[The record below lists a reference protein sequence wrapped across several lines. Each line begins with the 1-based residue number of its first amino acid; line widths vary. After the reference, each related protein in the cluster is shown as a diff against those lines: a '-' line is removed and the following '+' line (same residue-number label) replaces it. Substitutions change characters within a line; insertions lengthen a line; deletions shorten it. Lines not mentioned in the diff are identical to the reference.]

1 MRLILP
7 PNIYYSL
14 HLFRNAATT
23 LLKVVLDDSE
33 CIGLSLLGHDGWT
46 DGQTFLKILP
56 STSFFWSRLSPSHGQ
71 KSTSKR

>member
-7 PNIYYSL
+7 PNIYHSL

-46 DGQTFLKILP
+46 DGQTFLKIFKNSSLY
-56 STSFFWSRLSPSHGQ
+56 
-71 KSTSKR
+71 